1 MPSRA
6 RARLTCV
13 RTVLES
19 DSPAFGVYI
28 NDCLGRYRVR
38 KTAGARRAERFV
50 AGLTSPADCNE
61 YRSPVAKLAAMP
73 LMQLIVKVLHRR
85 TAVALLVQSQ
95 HPQKT
100 SAAAARRL
108 ANPPV
113 DQS

>member
-1 MPSRA
+1 MTAPVGIEFAKQPTLVGPKR
-6 RARLTCV
+6 
-13 RTVLES
+13 
-19 DSPAFGVYI
+19 FG
-28 NDCLGRYRVR
+28 
-38 KTAGARRAERFV
+38 

-61 YRSPVAKLAAMP
+61 YRSPVAKLVAMP

-113 DQS
+113 DQP